1 MTKLTLERIEMVKVV
16 VDSGY
21 VYAWNGDEELHPGD
35 LVLLPEN
42 AYSLH
47 ENGPGPFIGVVKQI
61 GSNYKGELVEIIRK
75 LPNPPEE
82 KP

>member
-1 MTKLTLERIEMVKVV
+1 MTKVV
-16 VDSGY
+16 VSSGY
-21 VYAWNGDEELHPGD
+21 TYAWNGDEELQPGD

-42 AYSLH
+42 AYSLM
-47 ENGPGPFIGVVKQI
+47 ENGPGPFVGVVKQI
-61 GSNYKGELVEIIRK
+61 GSNYKGELKEIICK